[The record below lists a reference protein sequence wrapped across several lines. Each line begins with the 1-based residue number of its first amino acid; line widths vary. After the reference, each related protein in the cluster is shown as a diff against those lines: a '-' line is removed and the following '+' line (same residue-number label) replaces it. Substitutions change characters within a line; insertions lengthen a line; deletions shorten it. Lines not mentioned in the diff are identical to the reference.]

1 MRPFK
6 HHKHGFECEGCA
18 KETQYAIQMK
28 RDNPKWKVLL
38 FVTDELHLF
47 VEANYKK
54 EAMLKEGRKVI
65 GI

>member
-1 MRPFK
+1 
-6 HHKHGFECEGCA
+6 
-18 KETQYAIQMK
+18 MK